1 MTLSVAICQKVIY
14 VCVELV
20 THMYYFWSFT
30 LRVVR
35 LLFQRTMI
43 SRIFLVSDV
52 ALRIVDKKR
61 DNPM

>member
-1 MTLSVAICQKVIY
+1 MTISVAICQKVIY

-20 THMYYFWSFT
+20 THMYYLWSYT
-30 LRVVR
+30 LRVVS

-52 ALRIVDKKR
+52 ALRIIYKKL